1 MESQA
6 GSASGPA
13 PGAARWLPTVA
24 DAVERAV
31 LWVVNVL
38 LASLVVIVFIQVVA
52 RYILRVATVWSQEAA
67 MFCFFWSVFLAASV
81 GVKRR
86 RHFVFDLLPGDHPL
100 VRAVADIG
108 VFTLAAT
115 YAWVGWRVAR
125 LNLVV
130 LSQPS
135 EIPLTYFMA
144 AIPVS
149 GMLMIFFLLAE
160 IVRRPWWVSEGGAR

>member
-1 MESQA
+1 M
-6 GSASGPA
+6 
-13 PGAARWLPTVA
+13 LA
-24 DAVERAV
+24 DAVEKGV

-38 LASLVVIVFIQVVA
+38 LATLVAVVFIQVVA

-86 RHFVFDLLPGDHPL
+86 RHFVFDVLPGEHPL
-100 VRAVADIG
+100 VRAIADIG
-108 VFTLAAT
+108 VLTLAGA
-115 YAWVGWRVAR
+115 YAWIGWRVAR
-125 LNLVV
+125 LNYVIV
-130 LSQPS
+130 SQPS

-149 GMLMIFFLLAE
+149 GMLMIFFLVAE